1 MVGIHELIRIDRLWQ
16 QQVAFQNMNFNDV
29 VFDIKKLFTG
39 SNIYRKSQ
47 QSGISQK
54 DNEAGK
60 CNKGTAFQGV

>member
-1 MVGIHELIRIDRLWQ
+1 MQ